1 MTWPTQEL
9 EDSIKIAL
17 QLYTENPKLKIAKLA
32 REFKDPYQ
40 LLPGRIKGA
49 KPLKGH
55 NGHGKSLELEQEQT
69 LIHWIHTLNH
79 ANAPPTAEMIQQAAL
94 QIIRRHD
101 PRRTLGPNWAYRFIK
116 RLPDD
121 CLVITHNPIEKDR
134 IEAVTPGHL
143 NPKG

>member
-1 MTWPTQEL
+1 M
-9 EDSIKIAL
+9 

-32 REFKDPYQ
+32 REFKVPYQ

-116 RLPDD
+116 RLLSPMTV
-121 CLVITHNPIEKDR
+121 LLLHTIQ
-134 IEAVTPGHL
+134 
-143 NPKG
+143 